1 MELLLDR
8 HSSAE
13 ALASFECGIKEMDN
27 FIHHSLAQ
35 FLFDHKNQLFIVRDM
50 NETIV
55 AMFVLSEGFFFDDNN
70 AFEDMPAYG
79 KPFAILDKRTGTTKF
94 AKRYSTVEIE
104 YLAVNKDL
112 RNAHIGT
119 SIIRTIANLAK
130 SQNTQFI
137 TVDAYCTIH
146 YSAVPFYEKCNF
158 KILENQD
165 RTYDTV
171 RMLYVVDYEN

>member
-1 MELLLDR
+1 MEFLLDR

-13 ALASFECGIKEMDN
+13 SLKSFKCGILEMDN
-27 FIHHSLAQ
+27 FIHHHLAE
-35 FLFDHKNQLFIVRDM
+35 FLVDHKNQLFVVRDVQ
-50 NETIV
+50 NEVV
-55 AMFVLSEGFFFDDNN
+55 AMFVLSEGYFFDDSK

-79 KPFAILDKRTGTTKF
+79 KPFAILDKVTGTTKF
-94 AKRYSTVEIE
+94 TKRYSTVEIE
-104 YLAVNKDL
+104 YLAVSEVL
-112 RNAHIGT
+112 RGSRIGT
-119 SIIRTIANLAK
+119 SIIQAIANLAK

-137 TVDAYCTIH
+137 TVDAYCTLH

-171 RMLYVVDYEN
+171 RMLYVVD